1 LWQHNGNVIA
11 DFEMPEA
18 SIGIA
23 QGAKTAKAPNFKT
36 RAGNGHAHHV
46 VRIDERSIWA
56 RRTRELC
63 ESIVADLGGIDR
75 LSTAQQQL
83 VRRLAGL
90 SIICEGIEVE
100 LAQGQRPSG
109 ESLQEYIAAIN
120 AARRVSHS
128 IGLERVPRDITP
140 AALESYFA
148 QQYDAASE
156 AAE

>member
-1 LWQHNGNVIA
+1 MEANGFLCLTTESCSSA
-11 DFEMPEA
+11 
-18 SIGIA
+18 
-23 QGAKTAKAPNFKT
+23 GANRFCS
-36 RAGNGHAHHV
+36 RAA
-46 VRIDERSIWA
+46 
-56 RRTRELC
+56 TT
-63 ESIVADLGGIDR
+63 ADLGGIDR